1 MVYIYWLIIIQAENR
16 GPCVTSECVAASAA
30 LMSAIDTSV
39 DPCSDFFQVFKN
51 ILEFSFH
58 EK

>member
-51 ILEFSFH
+51 IWSLT
-58 EK
+58 